1 MLRKWRIPVA
11 TLALVGGSMLA
22 ATSTAAASTAAH
34 GSGRVTMQPGGL
46 ARHLVGPLRARGRGS
61 QSVTSSNWSGY
72 VATGGTGAF
81 SSVSA
86 SWVEPT
92 GHCTSGSQYS
102 SFWVGLD
109 GFSSRTVEQTGSE
122 VDCSGSTPLYYA
134 WWEMYP
140 GPSHTFSNP
149 VSPGDNF
156 TASVTFDGGG
166 RFTLTISDTTRGWS
180 HTENKTLSS
189 AKRSSAEVIVEAPCC
204 TGSGGIL
211 PLANFG
217 TANFTNSAANGSA
230 IGNFSPTEIIMKSG
244 STQKDSISALSGG
257 TNFSATWLH
266 K

>member
-1 MLRKWRIPVA
+1 MLRKWRIPLA
-11 TLALVGGSMLA
+11 MLALVSGSVLTVA
-22 ATSTAAASTAAH
+22 GAAAASTATH
-34 GSGRVTMQPGGL
+34 GPGRVTMHPGGPG
-46 ARHLVGPLRARGRGS
+46 RHLVGPLSAHGRVS
-61 QSVTSSNWSGY
+61 HSVTSSNWSGY
-72 VATGGTGAF
+72 AATGGTGAF

-86 SWVEPT
+86 SWVEPM
-92 GHCTSGSQYS
+92 GHCTPGRQYS

-109 GFSSRTVEQTGSE
+109 GYSSSTVEQTGSE
-122 VDCSGSTPLYYA
+122 VDCSGSTPVYYA

-140 GPSHTFSNP
+140 GPSHNFSNT
-149 VSPGDNF
+149 VRPGDNF
-156 TASVTFDGGG
+156 TASVTFDGGSK
-166 RFTLTISDTTRGWS
+166 FTLTISDTTRGWS

-230 IGNFSPTEIIMKSG
+230 IGNFKPIEIIMKSG

-257 TNFSATWLH
+257 TSFGATWLH
-266 K
+266 S